1 MRIID
6 GISEIAGGYE
16 AMLCDAWGVI
26 HNGRRVFEGVAEA
39 MATFRKERGPV
50 LILTNAPR
58 PAEIIPAQLDR
69 LGLPRECWDAI
80 VTSGD
85 ATMFEFN
92 RRAPGPAFRLGPEKD
107 DPMFA
112 VGGLRFAP
120 MEEAA
125 FIACTG
131 LFHDETE
138 EPEAYRDLL
147 KEGADRGIPM
157 VCANPDIIVDFGG
170 KRMWCAGALA
180 AIYEELGG
188 SVVHVGKPHPPIYGL
203 AYEKMRAVAGRDI
216 PREKILVIGDGLAT
230 DIAGANAQGLDVVFV
245 ASGIHGEDARGE
257 DGALDGAKLEVVLSV
272 SGRTAVAAMEGL
284 RW

>member
-6 GISEIAGGYE
+6 GISEIADGYE

-26 HNGRRVFEGVAEA
+26 HNGRRVFEGAAEA
-39 MATFRKERGPV
+39 MAAFRRERGPV
-50 LILTNAPR
+50 LVLTNAPR
-58 PAEIIPAQLDR
+58 PSEIIPAQLDR

-85 ATMFEFN
+85 ATMFEFE

-107 DPMFA
+107 DPMFE
-112 VGGLRFAP
+112 GRGLSFAP
-120 MEEAA
+120 IEDAA

-138 EPEAYRDLL
+138 EPDAYRELL
-147 KEGADRGIPM
+147 QKGADRNIPM

-180 AIYEELGG
+180 AIYEEMGG
-188 SVVHVGKPHPPIYGL
+188 AVIHVGKPHSPIYGL
-203 AYEKMRAVAGRDI
+203 AFEKLKRVAGRDI
-216 PREKILVIGDGLAT
+216 PRGKILAVGDGLAT
-230 DIAGANAQGLDVVFV
+230 DIKGANDHDLDVVFV
-245 ASGIHGEDARGE
+245 ASGIHGDEAQGADGCLDAE
-257 DGALDGAKLEVVLSV
+257 KLAGVLSGE
-272 SGRTAVAAMEGL
+272 GRTAVAGIEEL

>member
-6 GISEIAGGYE
+6 GLSEIADGYE

-26 HNGRRVFEGVAEA
+26 HNGRRVFEGAAEA
-39 MATFRKERGPV
+39 MAAFRRERGPV
-50 LILTNAPR
+50 LVLTNAPR
-58 PAEIIPAQLDR
+58 PSEIIPAQLDR

-85 ATMFEFN
+85 ATMFEFE

-107 DPMFA
+107 DPMFE
-112 VGGLRFAP
+112 GRGLSFAP
-120 MEEAA
+120 IEEAA

-138 EPEAYRDLL
+138 EPDAYRELL
-147 KEGADRGIPM
+147 QKGADRNIPM

-180 AIYEELGG
+180 AIYEEMGG
-188 SVVHVGKPHPPIYGL
+188 AVIHVGKPHSPIYGL
-203 AYEKMRAVAGRDI
+203 AFEKLKRVAGRDI
-216 PREKILVIGDGLAT
+216 PRGKILAVGDGLAT
-230 DIAGANAQGLDVVFV
+230 DIKGANDHDLDVVFV
-245 ASGIHGEDARGE
+245 ASGIHGEEAQGADGCLDAE
-257 DGALDGAKLEVVLSV
+257 KLAGVLSGE
-272 SGRTAVAAMEGL
+272 GRTAVAGIEEL